1 MTIRRI
7 LLGDFVTNCYL
18 LLFSDRAV
26 VIDPGDMPEK
36 IEKHCEGRPITDVLL
51 THGHLDHIAALG
63 DLCDRYVPRVYLHG
77 ADEYY
82 LNDDIFRAPISGGT
96 PYPRTDLYC
105 THRLQEGDRI
115 TLGQGEEEITL
126 TVLHTPGHTPGSVCF
141 HLEKDH
147 ILFSGDTLFKN
158 ARGRT
163 DFPGS
168 EPLRMQESLLRLSTL
183 PGNTKVF
190 PGHGFSTTVADES
203 WIGGILD

>member
-18 LLFSDRAV
+18 LLFSDRAA

-63 DLCDRYVPRVYLHG
+63 DLCDRYAPRVYLHG

-82 LNDDIFRAPISGGT
+82 LNDDTFRAPISGGT

-126 TVLHTPGHTPGSVCF
+126 TVLHTPGHTPGSIC
-141 HLEKDH
+141 LYSEEEK
-147 ILFSGDTLFKN
+147 LMLTGDTLFMGG
-158 ARGRT
+158 RGRC
-163 DFPGS
+163 DFKYGS
-168 EPLRMQESLLRLSTL
+168 EEDISKSLKKLLAMDGDIAFLS
-183 PGNTKVF
+183 
-190 PGHGFSTTVADES
+190 GHGPLSYIKDER
-203 WIGGILD
+203 GRVF